1 MKITILC
8 VGKLK
13 ERYLT
18 EGVEEY
24 LKRLNPF
31 AKVEIKELAE
41 EKMPAEPS
49 EAEKLQVLTRE
60 TQRLLT
66 AIPKDSYVIVLD
78 VVGQQITSPDLAQK
92 IGDLGLKGISHITF
106 VIGGAFGY
114 TDALRERADF
124 RWSFS
129 KLTFTHQMIRMLL
142 VEQIYRAY
150 KILRGERYHN

>member
-1 MKITILC
+1 MRITILC

-18 EGVEEY
+18 DGVEEY

-41 EKMPAEPS
+41 ERMPSEPS
-49 EAEKLQVLTRE
+49 EAERQQVLQRE
-60 TQRLLT
+60 TERLL
-66 AIPKDSYVIVLD
+66 AVIPKDSYVIALD
-78 VVGQQITSPDLAQK
+78 VVGKQITSPELAAK
-92 IGDLGLKGISHITF
+92 IADLGLKGTSHITF

-114 TDALRERADF
+114 TDALRKRADF

-150 KILRGERYHN
+150 KIMRKEKYHN

>member
-18 EGVEEY
+18 DGVEEY

-31 AKVEIKELAE
+31 AKVEIKELTE
-41 EKMPAEPS
+41 ERMPAEPS
-49 EAEKLQVLTRE
+49 EAERQQVLERE
-60 TQRLLT
+60 TERLLV
-66 AIPKDSYVIVLD
+66 AIPKDSYVIALD
-78 VVGQQITSPDLAQK
+78 VVGKQITSLELAAK
-92 IGDLGLKGISHITF
+92 IADLGLNGISHIIF

-114 TDALRERADF
+114 TDALRQRADF

-129 KLTFTHQMIRMLL
+129 QLTFTHQMIRMLL

-150 KILRGERYHN
+150 KIMRNEKYHN

>member
-18 EGVEEY
+18 DGVEEY

-41 EKMPAEPS
+41 ERMPSEPS
-49 EAEKLQVLTRE
+49 EAERQQVLERE
-60 TQRLLT
+60 TERLLA
-66 AIPKDSYVIVLD
+66 AIPKDSYVIALD
-78 VVGQQITSPDLAQK
+78 VVGKQISSPELATK
-92 IGDLGLKGISHITF
+92 IADLGLNGISHITF

-114 TDALRERADF
+114 TDALRQRADF

-129 KLTFTHQMIRMLL
+129 QLTFTHQMIRMLL

-150 KILRGERYHN
+150 KIMRNEKYHN

>member
-18 EGVEEY
+18 DGVEEY

-31 AKVEIKELAE
+31 AKVEIKELTE
-41 EKMPAEPS
+41 ERMPSEPS
-49 EAEKLQVLTRE
+49 EAERQQVLQRE
-60 TQRLLT
+60 TERLL
-66 AIPKDSYVIVLD
+66 AVIPKDSYVIALD
-78 VVGQQITSPDLAQK
+78 VVGKQITSPELAAK
-92 IGDLGLKGISHITF
+92 IANLGLNGTSHITF

-114 TDALRERADF
+114 TDALRQRADF

-129 KLTFTHQMIRMLL
+129 QLTFTHQMIRMLL

-150 KILRGERYHN
+150 KIMRNEKYHN

>member
-18 EGVEEY
+18 DGVEEY

-41 EKMPAEPS
+41 ERMPSEPS
-49 EAEKLQVLTRE
+49 EAERQQVLERE
-60 TQRLLT
+60 TERLLV
-66 AIPKDSYVIVLD
+66 AIPKDSYVIALD
-78 VVGQQITSPDLAQK
+78 VVGKQITSPELAAK
-92 IGDLGLKGISHITF
+92 IADLGLNGISYITF

-114 TDALRERADF
+114 TDALRQRADF

-129 KLTFTHQMIRMLL
+129 QLTFTHQMIRMLL

-150 KILRGERYHN
+150 KIMRNEKYHN